1 MGKTKTIIVEGQTEK
16 GLSGEEKYKKKQAA
30 KAIKKTESPEAK
42 KTNDKKENAKVT
54 QKTRGKQI
62 LEMRAK
68 VDRSKIYTIAEAVA
82 LCKTTSYSKFV
93 GTLELHLTTKKHPLT
108 ANVNLPFSTGKQ
120 KRIEIASEATLA
132 KLAKGVVDFD
142 VLLATAEMMPK
153 LVPFA
158 KLLGPKGLMPNPKTG
173 TLIKS
178 DNKANLLAQ
187 ARKFEGNSMTLKTE
201 KEAPLIH
208 TIAGKLSADDKEL
221 VANIE
226 AILTAIDAKLIIKA
240 FLKPTMGPS
249 VRVI

>member
-16 GLSGEEKYKKKQAA
+16 TMSGEEKYKKKQATKAA
-30 KAIKKTESPEAK
+30 KKVESQPVEVAEVKKVEAK
-42 KTNDKKENAKVT
+42 KRAYS
-54 QKTRGKQI
+54 RGKQI
-62 LEMRAK
+62 LAMKAK
-68 VDRSKIYTIAEAVA
+68 VDRSKVYTTSEAVA

-93 GTLELHLTTKKHPLT
+93 GTLELHLQTKKHPLT
-108 ANVNLPFSTGKQ
+108 VSVNLPFSTGKQ
-120 KRIEIASEATLA
+120 KRVEIASEATLA
-132 KLAKGVVDFD
+132 KLTKGVVDFE

-178 DNKANLLAQ
+178 EKDLPAGRQELK
-187 ARKFEGNSMTLKTE
+187 KFDATTIKTE

-208 TIAGKLSADDKEL
+208 TVAGKLNMEDKEL
-221 VANIE
+221 AANVE
-226 AILTAIDAKLIIKA
+226 AILTAIDVKQIVRA

>member
-16 GLSGEEKYKKKQAA
+16 TVSGEEKYAEKMKKKAVASASSETIVKEDKKKPHFA
-30 KAIKKTESPEAK
+30 KAS
-42 KTNDKKENAKVT
+42 
-54 QKTRGKQI
+54 RGKQI
-62 LEMRAK
+62 LGMRTK
-68 VDRSKIYTIAEAVA
+68 VDRAKIYPITEAVI
-82 LCKTTSYSKFV
+82 LCKDTSYSKFV
-93 GTLELHLTTKKHPLT
+93 GTLEIHLQTKKHPLT
-108 ANVNLPFSTGKQ
+108 ANVNLPYSTGKQ
-120 KRIEIASEATLA
+120 KRIEIASEATLT
-132 KLAKGVVDFD
+132 KLAKGTVDFD

-178 DNKANLLAQ
+178 EKEAD
-187 ARKFEGNSMTLKTE
+187 KFKGNSMTLKTE

-208 TIAGKLSADDKEL
+208 TIAGKLSQDDKEL
-221 VANIE
+221 VANVE
-226 AILTAIDAKLIIKA
+226 AILTAIDPKQIIKA